1 MKNSPRFLYSLL
13 IGFGS
18 ILLHAEEA
26 VKAEEASTQ
35 NSSKKS
41 ESSVESTP
49 PSYITD
55 PVEAAAEFARRKD
68 HVMAVTLLDNLLQRR
83 DLTKDTKARA
93 LFLRAMITLET
104 GKQSEAIVR
113 LSSWLEQF
121 PERPEASNAYLILGQ
136 CFRDMQATYRAR
148 EAFYRTLTS
157 AVAKAAKSDKTDLST
172 PQLLRK
178 AATWE
183 IAETEYQSAN
193 WERADE
199 LFQRFREQN
208 PESTE
213 LSNTALY
220 RQADCAYQLG
230 DMIKSTEKYQ
240 TALAV
245 SPFHPFAPEA
255 QLRLMTLFGLSENP
269 KKQSQA
275 LESFIWLVRNLH
287 QDQTTYWQQR
297 CASLLLDNLKADPQ
311 KQSAFLNELITVES
325 SDELKGIFDY
335 YKILLSRTEN
345 TTQVATSSHKN
356 KRDEGWNEWKESLSK
371 MQAKLESDLKSTTQ
385 VKADSTPLPVTPP

>member
-1 MKNSPRFLYSLL
+1 MLQ
-13 IGFGS
+13 G
-18 ILLHAEEA
+18 EEA
-26 VKAEEASTQ
+26 TVNEKSDQPSLDPSTE
-35 NSSKKS
+35 NKI
-41 ESSVESTP
+41 ESAP
-49 PSYITD
+49 PAYVTD

-68 HVMAVTLLDNLLQRR
+68 HVMAITLLDNLIQRR
-83 DLTKDTKARA
+83 DLTKDVKARA
-93 LFLRAMITLET
+93 LFLRAMISLEI
-104 GKQSEAIVR
+104 GKPSEAIVR
-113 LSSWLEQF
+113 LSAWLEQF
-121 PERPEASNAYLILGQ
+121 PDRPEASNAYLILGQ

-157 AVAKAAKSDKTDLST
+157 AVAKAAKSDKIDLST

-220 RQADCAYQLG
+220 RQADCSYQLG
-230 DMIKSTEKYQ
+230 DMLKSTEKYQ

-255 QLRLMTLFGLSENP
+255 QLRLMTLFGLAENP

-275 LESFIWLVRNLH
+275 LESFIWLVKNLH
-287 QDQTTYWQQR
+287 QDQTSYWQQR
-297 CASLLLDNLKADPQ
+297 CAVLLLDNLKADPQ
-311 KQSAFLNELITVES
+311 KQSAFLNELLTVES

-335 YKILLSRTEN
+335 YKVLISRTEN
-345 TTQVATSSHKN
+345 TTQIISANGK
-356 KRDEGWNEWKESLSK
+356 KQRDEGWTEWKESLAK
-371 MQAKLESDLKSTTQ
+371 MQAKLENDLKTTTQ
-385 VKADSTPLPVTPP
+385 IKADNATPQAPAP

>member
-1 MKNSPRFLYSLL
+1 MKYDPRLLWTLLFGLGVTALYS
-13 IGFGS
+13 
-18 ILLHAEEA
+18 EVE
-26 VKAEEASTQ
+26 
-35 NSSKKS
+35 SKKAT
-41 ESSVESTP
+41 ETPAAPASVPEMKIEATP

-55 PVEAAAEFARRKD
+55 PVEAAAEFVRRKD

-83 DLTKDTKARA
+83 DLTKDVKARA

-121 PERPEASNAYLILGQ
+121 PDRPEASNAYLILGQ

-157 AVAKAAKSDKTDLST
+157 AVAKAAKSDKVDLST

-220 RQADCAYQLG
+220 RQADCSYQLG
-230 DMIKSTEKYQ
+230 DLLKSTEKYQ

-255 QLRLMTLFGLSENP
+255 QLRLITLFGLAENP

-275 LESFIWLVRNLH
+275 LESFIWLIRNLH
-287 QDQTTYWQQR
+287 QDQTGYWQQR

-311 KQSAFLNELITVES
+311 KQSALLNELITIENS
-325 SDELKGIFDY
+325 EELKGIFDY
-335 YKILLSRTEN
+335 YKMLLSRTEN
-345 TTQVATSSHKN
+345 TAQVISESGK
-356 KRDEGWNEWKESLSK
+356 KQRDEGWHEWKEALTK
-371 MQAKLESDLKSTTQ
+371 MQNKIENDLKTTTE
-385 VKADSTPLPVTPP
+385 VKADHSPVSVSTP